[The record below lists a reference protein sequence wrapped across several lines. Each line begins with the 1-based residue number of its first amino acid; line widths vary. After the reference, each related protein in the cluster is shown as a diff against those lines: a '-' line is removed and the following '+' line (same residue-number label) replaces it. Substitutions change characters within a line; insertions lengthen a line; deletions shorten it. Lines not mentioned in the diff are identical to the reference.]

1 MAAEQE
7 FDPEPILR
15 ALNDHGVEYVV
26 VGGLAVAAHGVVRA
40 TADLDVVV
48 ERSWDTPADWP
59 QRLRSSGRRTRPEPH
74 AVDYGGARSARG
86 PEAEHSARGAACPRR
101 GGGRSGFREFGS
113 PEPIRLGDQTVPV
126 ANLADVR
133 HMKRAADRP
142 KDRVDL
148 AELDELHGPDEP
160 GVA

>member
-26 VGGLAVAAHGVVRA
+26 VGGLAAAAHGVVRA
-40 TADLDVVV
+40 TAGLDVVV
-48 ERSWDTPADWP
+48 DRSWDNAGRLAAALAELGAEDATGAGTPLTVEVLVWSADRKLSTP
-59 QRLRSSGRRTRPEPH
+59 HGALHVLHEVGGVPGTR
-74 AVDYGGARSARG
+74 ARPAR
-86 PEAEHSARGAACPRR
+86 AA
-101 GGGRSGFREFGS
+101 
-113 PEPIRLGDQTVPV
+113 RLGDQTVPV
-126 ANLADVR
+126 ANLVDLR

-160 GVA
+160 GTA